1 MKTKAAFLIGA
12 GVGYV
17 FGTAAGRQ
25 KFEQIKGQANTL
37 WHNESV
43 QHTVSDL
50 QEKATDLAKN
60 QGGAL
65 AEKVTSTVKSKLKHD
80 DEESSTT
87 DSATAAAFGTGSSSS
102 AGVAKGPTTGATSS
116 APDVSDWKN
125 PS

>member
-80 DEESSTT
+80 DDASGGDT
-87 DSATAAAFGTGSSSS
+87 ATANAFGTGSSSS
-102 AGVAKGPTTGATSS
+102 AGVADGPTTKSS

>member
-80 DEESSTT
+80 DDASGG
-87 DSATAAAFGTGSSSS
+87 DSATANAFGTGSSTS
-102 AGVAKGPTTGATSS
+102 AGVADGPTTGSTAPS
-116 APDVSDWKN
+116 PDVSDWKN